1 MKIISIDMNASSP
14 EQGLATR
21 RLILDNMASVEWK
34 TLFENIHR
42 NRVDFH
48 KREVSIAGKEIM
60 VNCCMDE
67 IQHQIDS
74 LNAICKEADDQLLA
88 AHAQAQAAEQERV
101 RMQEEKRRAAHE
113 QFGKLKF

>member
-1 MKIISIDMNASSP
+1 MKIISIDINGSSP

-21 RLILDNMASVEWK
+21 RLILDNMATVEWK
-34 TLFENIHR
+34 ALFEKIHR
-42 NRVDFH
+42 KRVDFH
-48 KREVSIAGKEIM
+48 KREITIAGKEII
-60 VNCCMDE
+60 VNCCIDE

-74 LNAICKEADDQLLA
+74 LNAICKETDEQLLA

-101 RMQEEKRRAAHE
+101 RTQEEKRRIAQE